1 MQIVGLGALDELA
14 AVVEA
19 IVIRY
24 VEGQSLTGKYQRV
37 VSINF
42 IGILHG
48 VPYGVLLEVLHT
60 DVGAVAHLEELV
72 QTSVDTGIEDRALHS
87 RLLYQTLLLVV
98 VVRHIVVYCLATAL
112 HGGIDIISRSRAAQH
127 LVIPV
132 GIEAVVLDQIA
143 DFVAHGLTDNIAEL
157 YVLLRVHHL
166 CTVGSRSRNTPLGLD
181 ANLGAL
187 VVTTLLRGD
196 KDHTVGSTRTVDR
209 SKSSILE
216 HGEIGN
222 VLRVEGAEE

>member
-14 AVVEA
+14 AFVEA
-19 IVIRY
+19 IIIRY

-37 VSINF
+37 VSIDLLVT
-42 IGILHG
+42 ITGA
-48 VPYGVLLEVLHT
+48 PYGVLLEVLNT

-72 QTSVDTGIEDRALHS
+72 QTGVDTGIEDRALHS

-98 VVRHIVVYCLATAL
+98 VVRQIVVDCLATAL
-112 HGGIDIISRSRAAQH
+112 HGGIDIISRSRTAQH

-143 DFVAHGLTDNIAEL
+143 DFVAHGLTDNIA
-157 YVLLRVHHL
+157 
-166 CTVGSRSRNTPLGLD
+166 VGSRRRNTPLGLD

-209 SKSSILE
+209 SRSSILE
-216 HGEIGN
+216 HGDIGN
-222 VLRVEGAEE
+222 ILRVEGAEE